1 MERFI
6 HSEKKPEKNM
16 LEIPNSLVS
25 KLEQF
30 QTEYP
35 EIVYK
40 FYLRKIEEA
49 INRNKNK
56 AKFYRIKGTNVV
68 AGVEKHDYL
77 ETLYELQETFVENEL
92 YELASDCQ
100 RLIYDLQINKI
111 ISDSQRK

>member
-16 LEIPNSLVS
+16 LEIPNNLIP

-30 QTEYP
+30 QIEYP

-49 INRNKNK
+49 VNRRKNK
-56 AKFYRIKGTNVV
+56 AKFYRIQGTNVI

>member
-16 LEIPNSLVS
+16 LEIPNNLIP

-40 FYLRKIEEA
+40 FYFKKIEEA
-49 INRNKNK
+49 VNRRKNK
-56 AKFYRIKGTNVV
+56 AKFYRIQGTNVI

>member
-1 MERFI
+1 
-6 HSEKKPEKNM
+6 M

-40 FYLRKIEEA
+40 FYLKKIEEA
-49 INRNKNK
+49 VNRRKNK

-68 AGVEKHDYL
+68 AGVEEHDYL

-100 RLIYDLQINKI
+100 RLIHNILIDKI
-111 ISDSQRK
+111 ISDSQKR

>member
-1 MERFI
+1 
-6 HSEKKPEKNM
+6 M

-56 AKFYRIKGTNVV
+56 AKFYKIQGTNVI
-68 AGVEKHDYL
+68 AGVEEHDYL
-77 ETLYELQETFVENEL
+77 ETLYELQEAFIEKEL
-92 YELASDCQ
+92 YELASDCKK
-100 RLIYDLQINKI
+100 LIHNFRIV
-111 ISDSQRK
+111 RKDNT

>member
-49 INRNKNK
+49 VNRRKNK
-56 AKFYRIKGTNVV
+56 AKFYRIQGTNVI

>member
-6 HSEKKPEKNM
+6 RSEKKPEKNM
-16 LEIPNSLVS
+16 LEIPNKYIP

-30 QTEYP
+30 QIEHP

-40 FYLRKIEEA
+40 YYLRKLEDA
-49 INRNKNK
+49 ITRNKNK
-56 AKFYRIKGTNVV
+56 AKFYRIQGTNVI
-68 AGVEKHDYL
+68 AGVEEHDYL
-77 ETLYELQETFVENEL
+77 ETLYELQETFVKREL

>member
-49 INRNKNK
+49 VNRRRNK
-56 AKFYRIKGTNVV
+56 AKFYRIQGTNVI

-100 RLIYDLQINKI
+100 RLIYDLQINKM

>member
-16 LEIPNSLVS
+16 LEIPNNLIP

-49 INRNKNK
+49 VNRRKNK
-56 AKFYRIKGTNVV
+56 AKFYRIQGTNVI
-68 AGVEKHDYL
+68 AGVEKQDYL
-77 ETLYELQETFVENEL
+77 ETVYEMQEVFVESEL

-100 RLIYDLQINKI
+100 SLIYDLQINKI

>member
-6 HSEKKPEKNM
+6 HSEKKPEKKM
-16 LEIPNSLVS
+16 LEIPNSLIP

-30 QTEYP
+30 QDEYP

-40 FYLRKIEEA
+40 FYLKKLEEA

-56 AKFYRIKGTNVV
+56 AKFYKIQGTNVI
-68 AGVEKHDYL
+68 AGVEEHDYL
-77 ETLYELQETFVENEL
+77 ETLYELQETFVKSEL

-111 ISDSQRK
+111 ISDSQKT

>member
-49 INRNKNK
+49 VNRRKNK
-56 AKFYRIKGTNVV
+56 AKFYKIQGTNVI

>member
-16 LEIPNSLVS
+16 LEIPNKYIP

-30 QTEYP
+30 QIEHP

-40 FYLRKIEEA
+40 YYLKKLEEA
-49 INRNKNK
+49 ISRRKNK
-56 AKFYRIKGTNVV
+56 VKFYKIQGTNVV

-100 RLIYDLQINKI
+100 RLIYDLQINTI
-111 ISDSQRK
+111 ISDSQKR

>member
-6 HSEKKPEKNM
+6 RSEKKPEKNM
-16 LEIPNSLVS
+16 LEIPNNLIP

-30 QTEYP
+30 QDEYP

-40 FYLRKIEEA
+40 FYLKKLEEA
-49 INRNKNK
+49 INRRKNK
-56 AKFYRIKGTNVV
+56 VKFYRIQGTNVI
-68 AGVEKHDYL
+68 AGVEKHNYL

-111 ISDSQRK
+111 ISDSQKR

>member
-1 MERFI
+1 
-6 HSEKKPEKNM
+6 M

-40 FYLRKIEEA
+40 FYLKKIEEA
-49 INRNKNK
+49 VNRRKNK
-56 AKFYRIKGTNVV
+56 AKFYRIQGTNVI

-100 RLIYDLQINKI
+100 RLIYDLQINKM

>member
-1 MERFI
+1 
-6 HSEKKPEKNM
+6 M

-49 INRNKNK
+49 VNRRKNK
-56 AKFYRIKGTNVV
+56 AKFYRIQGTNVI

>member
-30 QTEYP
+30 QIEYP

-40 FYLRKIEEA
+40 FYFKKIEEA
-49 INRNKNK
+49 VNRRKNK
-56 AKFYRIKGTNVV
+56 AKFYRIQGTNVI

-92 YELASDCQ
+92 YELPSDCQ

-111 ISDSQRK
+111 ISDSQRR